1 MARYSSDVPK
11 ELFDLASDK
20 PYKYRL
26 FFVLYLKHYQR
37 CNEFFTNLPKFSRSL
52 LISISARLDVKT
64 QINIPSDKTLH
75 NYRQEIRDYSK
86 TQVLSSE
93 HNKLVSDYIIELM
106 HSHKTFRNEHIKNK
120 VYDFLYKNKIE
131 KVSDYT
137 LTNIIKNIRYK
148 YEQEYLESISQSLD
162 NQTKAFLDGLM
173 LNHDKSIS
181 RFKYIKRWP
190 KGLSA
195 DTVKKEAEKL
205 EFLLSLNLPKSIVEI
220 AESELNRQYRNI
232 CSKYPHAIKKMPEI
246 RRYGLLSIFCHIR
259 KRELIDSFVDI
270 LIRVTHQI
278 FNSAEKRLI
287 KELGASTNIKQSY
300 SRKSILNLLID
311 TIFSHEDNIVKEAI
325 YSVISKNQLKK
336 IRSKSEGDYQIGYKD
351 IIYLKARKS
360 YVGYYRRILSPIIK
374 LLNFNTNN
382 KNYKNF
388 IEALSHIKD
397 NLDQSS
403 TFYKDLP
410 PIDKV
415 IKSSYQQHVIEEND
429 SGEHVKRID
438 YELCTLH
445 NLRNKLRVKEIW
457 LKNAYLYRDPEND
470 LPQDFE
476 SIREDYYNLLN
487 QPISEKSFTTK
498 LKKALTKN
506 LNQFNK
512 SIISNK
518 YVSITR
524 KNNKSHIKLE
534 KLIKQ
539 NEPPQ
544 LNKIKKEVTQKW
556 SNTSLLDV
564 LKEADVLT
572 DFINEFY
579 YIGDKEILDKE
590 IVKQRLLLA
599 ILGYGTNTGLKSVS
613 AGSNNVSYSEL
624 QYIKDRY
631 FDPDNLREAIR
642 KMINYLLSIQV
653 PEVWENCSTSL
664 ASDSTHFKASDQNL
678 MSQFHPR
685 YRNTGVMVYW
695 HVDRNSICIYSQ
707 LKSCLSSE
715 VSSMIEGILRHSSNK
730 RVEKS
735 YVDTHGQSEVGF
747 AFSYILGFKLLP
759 RLSNISK
766 QKLYYTNKNDSSNY
780 NNLTDILSRPIKW
793 NLIEEQYDQIIKYTT
808 ALKLGHTNAE
818 NIMKR
823 FTANNLKHPVFQAL
837 TELGKVIKTIFLCQY
852 LSSINLRREIHE
864 GLNVVE
870 RWNGVNDFIFYG
882 NNSKLR
888 SNNPSESELSMLCL
902 HLLQLSMTLINTI
915 MIQKILDESG
925 WISKMTPEDKR
936 AITPLIYEHI
946 NPYGEFILD
955 MGTRIFEDL

>member
-1 MARYSSDVPK
+1 M
-11 ELFDLASDK
+11 
-20 PYKYRL
+20 
-26 FFVLYLKHYQR
+26 
-37 CNEFFTNLPKFSRSL
+37 
-52 LISISARLDVKT
+52 
-64 QINIPSDKTLH
+64 
-75 NYRQEIRDYSK
+75 
-86 TQVLSSE
+86 
-93 HNKLVSDYIIELM
+93 KL
-106 HSHKTFRNEHIKNK
+106 R
-120 VYDFLYKNKIE
+120 
-131 KVSDYT
+131 
-137 LTNIIKNIRYK
+137 
-148 YEQEYLESISQSLD
+148 
-162 NQTKAFLDGLM
+162 
-173 LNHDKSIS
+173 
-181 RFKYIKRWP
+181 
-190 KGLSA
+190 
-195 DTVKKEAEKL
+195 
-205 EFLLSLNLPKSIVEI
+205 
-220 AESELNRQYRNI
+220 
-232 CSKYPHAIKKMPEI
+232 
-246 RRYGLLSIFCHIR
+246 
-259 KRELIDSFVDI
+259 
-270 LIRVTHQI
+270 
-278 FNSAEKRLI
+278 
-287 KELGASTNIKQSY
+287 
-300 SRKSILNLLID
+300 
-311 TIFSHEDNIVKEAI
+311 
-325 YSVISKNQLKK
+325 KK
-336 IRSKSEGDYQIGYKD
+336 IF
-351 IIYLKARKS
+351 
-360 YVGYYRRILSPIIK
+360 IK
-374 LLNFNTNN
+374 IN
-382 KNYKNF
+382 
-388 IEALSHIKD
+388 SV
-397 NLDQSS
+397 
-403 TFYKDLP
+403 DL
-410 PIDKV
+410 
-415 IKSSYQQHVIEEND
+415 
-429 SGEHVKRID
+429 G
-438 YELCTLH
+438 L
-445 NLRNKLRVKEIW
+445 
-457 LKNAYLYRDPEND
+457 
-470 LPQDFE
+470 
-476 SIREDYYNLLN
+476 
-487 QPISEKSFTTK
+487 SFTTK

-524 KNNKSHIKLE
+524 KSNKSHIKIE
-534 KLIKQ
+534 KLRKQ

-564 LKEADVLT
+564 LKEANVLT

-579 YIGDKEILDKE
+579 YSGDKEILDKE
-590 IVKQRLLLA
+590 IVKKRLLLA

-730 RVEKS
+730 NVEKN

-780 NNLTDILSRPIKW
+780 SNLTDILSRPIKW

-808 ALKLGHTNAE
+808 ALKLSHTNAE

-888 SNNPSESELSMLCL
+888 SNNPAESELSMLCL